1 MTKLSGTLP
10 GGDNNGLGS
19 LARALTA
26 DPHKTALIVAVVD
39 CKSITIDTDTG
50 DKVATVRI
58 RRVEPID
65 PQDTEQ
71 AQRLLV
77 RGLERRTGAVMLP
90 IDLEDELSKLFANLV
105 DLVDLETGEVL
116 DRQAEDA
123 ADDAAE
129 DELALP
135 AEDDSTDEAEK
146 LPEASAAE
154 VAALEALM
162 NEPDP
167 VAPEPAA
174 EEAPAEKPKRVR
186 KSRAKAVAD
195 AVAEEEAAPAADDEG
210 LPWLKD

>member
-1 MTKLSGTLP
+1 MTKLSSTLP

-19 LARALTA
+19 LARALTT

-90 IDLEDELSKLFANLV
+90 MDLEDELTALFDNLV
-105 DLVDLETGEVL
+105 DSVDLETGEVL
-116 DRQAEDA
+116 DDEPADA
-123 ADDAAE
+123 SEETPTEATVAE
-129 DELALP
+129 DEAT
-135 AEDDSTDEAEK
+135 ETTET
-146 LPEASAAE
+146 LPEAVNGPPALHLVDTGDAE
-154 VAALEALM
+154 DLSSFKP
-162 NEPDP
+162 NPP
-167 VAPEPAA
+167 KRGRGRPRKEPAPQA
-174 EEAPAEKPKRVR
+174 PAEPEEAP
-186 KSRAKAVAD
+186 
-195 AVAEEEAAPAADDEG
+195 
-210 LPWLKD
+210 PWGM